1 MSKRRA
7 QGGGH
12 AYVDRDVVLMLS
24 FHFTLDN
31 ERNNKNK
38 TRLYLCVVTVR
49 VKGKKDVNKKELIDS
64 QTINREIFHV
74 IATYHVLAQVSK
86 FSNFLCNS

>member
-24 FHFTLDN
+24 FHFTLDD
-31 ERNNKNK
+31 ERNNESK
-38 TRLYLCVVTVR
+38 TRLFLCVVTVR
-49 VKGKKDVNKKELIDS
+49 VKGKKM
-64 QTINREIFHV
+64 
-74 IATYHVLAQVSK
+74 
-86 FSNFLCNS
+86 